1 MQWKDE
7 AIVLA
12 VRRHGETSAVLE
24 VLAREHGRSL
34 GLVRGGRSRRMRPV
48 LQAGNSLAVTWN
60 ARLEEHLGLFVP
72 ELLSARAAHIMD
84 DGFKLAGLS
93 TVTALAHLLP
103 EREPHHRIYDA
114 MVLLLD
120 HLDDD
125 SIWPALLA
133 RWELGLLHDL
143 GFGLDLGRCAATGG
157 NQMLAFVSPKSG
169 RAVSLEAGEPY
180 RERLLRL
187 PSFLTDRGGRPSFAD
202 IADALKLTGYFVERH
217 LLTPRELLMP
227 EGRSTIV
234 ERLERAGAKEAAE
247 RSDAGKT

>member
-24 VLAREHGRSL
+24 VLAHDHGRSL

-48 LQAGNSLAVTWN
+48 LQPGNSLLVTWG
-60 ARLEEHLGLFVP
+60 ARLEEHLGLFVA
-72 ELLSARAAHIMD
+72 ELLSPRAAHIMD
-84 DGFKLAGLS
+84 DAFKLAGLS

-103 EREPHHRIYDA
+103 EREPHPRIYEA
-114 MVLLLD
+114 TTLLLD
-120 HLDDD
+120 HLADD

-133 RWELGLLHDL
+133 RWELGLLRDL
-143 GFGLDLGRCAATGG
+143 GFGLDLGRCAATGS
-157 NQMLAFVSPKSG
+157 NRMLAYVSPKSG

-187 PSFLTDRGGRPSFAD
+187 PPFLTDTGGRPGSED
-202 IADALKLTGYFVERH
+202 IADALKLTGYFMERH
-217 LLTPRELLMP
+217 LLGPRELSMP
-227 EGRSTIV
+227 EGRSMIL
-234 ERLERAGAKEAAE
+234 ERLK
-247 RSDAGKT
+247 DAGDK

>member
-1 MQWKDE
+1 MQWKDD

-48 LQAGNSLAVTWN
+48 LQAGNSLLVTWN

-72 ELLSARAAHIMD
+72 ELVSARAALIMD

-103 EREPHHRIYDA
+103 EREPHQHIYEA
-114 MVLLLD
+114 TALLLD
-120 HLDDD
+120 HLGDD

-133 RWELGLLHDL
+133 RWELGLLHEL
-143 GFGLDLGRCAATGG
+143 GFGLDLGSCAATGS
-157 NQMLAFVSPKSG
+157 NQMLAFVSPRSG

-180 RERLLRL
+180 RERLFSL
-187 PSFLTDRGGRPSFAD
+187 PPFLTHKGARPEIAD
-202 IADALKLTGYFVERH
+202 IADALKLTGYFIERH
-217 LLTPRELLMP
+217 LLSPRELLMP
-227 EGRSTIV
+227 EGRLMIV
-234 ERLERAGAKEAAE
+234 ERLQQARAKEASE
-247 RSDAGKT
+247 GTDAGQA

>member
-48 LQAGNSLAVTWN
+48 LQPGNSLLVTWN

-72 ELLSARAAHIMD
+72 ELLSARAAYIMD

-103 EREPHHRIYDA
+103 EREPHQRIYEA
-114 MVLLLD
+114 TVLLLD
-120 HLDDD
+120 HLGDD
-125 SIWPALLA
+125 SVWPALLA

-143 GFGLDLGRCAATGG
+143 GFGLDLGRCAATGS

-187 PSFLTDRGGRPSFAD
+187 PAFLTDKAGRPGFED
-202 IADALKLTGYFVERH
+202 IADALKLTGYFMERH
-217 LLTPRELLMP
+217 LLSPRELLMP
-227 EGRSTIV
+227 EGRSMIV
-234 ERLERAGAKEAAE
+234 ERLEQAGFKEASG
-247 RSDAGKT
+247 RNNAGQT

>member
-34 GLVRGGRSRRMRPV
+34 GLIRGGRSRRMRPV
-48 LQAGNSLAVTWN
+48 LQPGNSLLVTWN

-72 ELLSARAAHIMD
+72 ELLSARVAYVMD
-84 DGFKLAGLS
+84 DAFKLAGLS

-103 EREPHHRIYDA
+103 EREPHQRIYEA
-114 MVLLLD
+114 TVLLLD
-120 HLDDD
+120 HLGED

-133 RWELGLLHDL
+133 RWELGLLHDM
-143 GFGLDLGRCAATGG
+143 GFGLDLGRCAATGS
-157 NQMLAFVSPKSG
+157 NEMLAFVSPKSG

-187 PSFLTDRGGRPSFAD
+187 PSFLTDRGGRPGSED
-202 IADALKLTGYFVERH
+202 VADALELTGHFMERH
-217 LLTPRELLMP
+217 LLGPRDLIMP
-227 EGRSTIV
+227 EGRSMIL
-234 ERLERAGAKEAAE
+234 ERLKQAGIKGASE
-247 RSDAGKT
+247 SDDAGQA